1 MRHCSTAGHQGAR
14 GSMPW
19 SLLMLRVLAVWVMV
33 FGTAVQAAEL
43 DDWRTL
49 VGVVR
54 QQAENDTR
62 LAYEAAKKLQTE
74 MPAGATHADRA
85 RVLNLLARIET
96 YIGLTSLAAAHAREA
111 FDIAVR
117 HDDRIGQAEA
127 DLNVALNSINQGKLE
142 ELVRATQHSVQI
154 LEGVDRPDLLGE
166 AMMRTTV
173 MYRRFDQLDES
184 VSVAVR
190 AMQIARRSGHPV
202 ARAYAHQAMALA
214 FDLSHRA
221 EESRENYQQMRAAA
235 RAAQSKLMEGLAVT
249 GLANAEI
256 KAGNFGQAEQ
266 LFRESLAIY
275 REVGAH
281 FAECFGLAGL
291 ADLKRKQGQHADA
304 LAILDEEMGILARYP
319 NGIAQWFVLNG
330 RSTILQE
337 MGDFANARM
346 QAELGYAIAKG
357 LGQALYMS
365 GSASRLAAVAAAA
378 GDHRRAYELTM
389 EANELTARVT
399 RERAGQRLIDLVN
412 RYERES
418 KEREFEELTRRAEG
432 QAARQRWLLTML
444 AAAVLLLAGTA
455 LFIYR
460 LRMSHRQLEHLNEQ
474 LRRSETDIRALNA
487 TLEQRVQSRTAEL
500 RQQARY
506 LRTLIDMLPM
516 WAWLKDTGSRYL
528 AANQATARAC
538 GTEVD
543 LMVGRTDA
551 QLWPAA
557 QAEHYVREDEQ
568 IMASVRGTTVEE
580 QITVDGQHVWME
592 SYKAPV
598 IDEDGTV
605 LGTVGVSRD
614 ISDRKA
620 ADAAREAALAEAR
633 RLARQRSDF
642 LAQMS
647 HELRTPLNG
656 ILGFAQILQRDKPLT
671 ERQGRG
677 LRIIEESGQ
686 HLLTL
691 INDVLD
697 LARIDAA
704 KLELHPTEI
713 GLPGFLRGVSDIV
726 CLKAEEK
733 GLLFEYRPAPGLP
746 STVRADERRLR
757 QVLLNL
763 LSNAI
768 KFTDSGHVRLQVAAT
783 AAAPGTDDGLH
794 ASARLRFEVQDTGI
808 GMDEAQRARLF
819 EPFEQLAG
827 AARRES
833 GAGLGLAI
841 SRQLVRLMGGDIQV
855 HSEPGQGSTFSF
867 DLDML
872 AAWGEA
878 PGAPRRGQP
887 IGYEGHRRK
896 VLIVDDVAP
905 NRTMLS
911 DALSILGF
919 DVFCAADGREGVE
932 IAAQRQPGLVVMDL
946 AMPGME
952 GFEATRR
959 IRGMVGLDQ
968 VPIIATSASATP
980 EMEARSRSA
989 GADTFIGKP
998 IDQTVLL
1005 EAIGTLLNLKWMYE
1019 EPVAADAAG
1028 SPAQEE
1034 ELMPPPP
1041 EEMAVLRQLAK
1052 TGHMRAI
1059 REWADHLKALDP
1071 RYIPFANRLA
1081 RLADGYQSRAIA
1093 ALVETHGAP
1102 RGETSVSVADSQVA
1116 EGTALLDH
1124 GRSGD

>member
-1 MRHCSTAGHQGAR
+1 MRRLVALQ
-14 GSMPW
+14 
-19 SLLMLRVLAVWVMV
+19 RVLLLGLALIVGSAAW
-33 FGTAVQAAEL
+33 GTEIAA
-43 DDWRTL
+43 WRTRA
-49 VGVVR
+49 GEVR
-54 QQAENDTR
+54 LLAENDTR
-62 LAYEAAKKLQTE
+62 LAYEAAKKLQAE
-74 MPAGATHADRA
+74 MPANATPADRSRA
-85 RVLNLLARIET
+85 LNLLARIET
-96 YIGLTSLAAAHAREA
+96 YIGLTSLASAHAKEA
-111 FDIAVR
+111 FALAVL
-117 HDDRIGQAEA
+117 HSDRIGQAEA
-127 DLNVALNSINQGKLE
+127 DLNIVLNSVNEGKLDDM
-142 ELVRATQHSVQI
+142 VRATQHSIQV

-166 AMMRTTV
+166 AMNRAAV
-173 MYRRFDQLDES
+173 MFRRFDQLDES
-184 VSVAVR
+184 ASVAVR
-190 AMQIARRSGHPV
+190 AIQIARRSGNAI
-202 ARAYAHQAMALA
+202 ARAYAHQAMAHA
-214 FDLSHRA
+214 FDLSYRP
-221 EESRENYQQMRAAA
+221 EEARENFHQMILAA
-235 RAAQSKLMEGLAVT
+235 REARSRLLEGYATSGLGNVEVRVGNYAMGERLFGEAISIYRDVGANFAQAFVLHGWADLKQRQGRYAEALSLINDAMALYDKYPNPIGKWFLLTSKSATLQAMGDLAH
-249 GLANAEI
+249 AHS
-256 KAGNFGQAEQ
+256 QAEQ
-266 LFRESLAIY
+266 
-275 REVGAH
+275 AH
-281 FAECFGLAGL
+281 
-291 ADLKRKQGQHADA
+291 
-304 LAILDEEMGILARYP
+304 
-319 NGIAQWFVLNG
+319 
-330 RSTILQE
+330 
-337 MGDFANARM
+337 
-346 QAELGYAIAKG
+346 AIAKE
-357 LGQALYMS
+357 LGQALYLS
-365 GSASRLAAVAAAA
+365 GSASRLASVVAAA
-378 GDHRRAYELTM
+378 GDYRRAYELTM
-389 EANELTARVT
+389 EANEMTARVT

-1005 EAIGTLLNLKWMYE
+1005 EALGTLLTLKWMYE

>member
-346 QAELGYAIAKG
+346 QAELGYAIAQG

-538 GTEVD
+538 GTEVG

-568 IMASVRGTTVEE
+568 IMASGRGTTVEE
-580 QITVDGQHVWME
+580 QIVVGGQQVWME

-614 ISDRKA
+614 INDRKA
-620 ADAAREAALAEAR
+620 AEVAREAALAEAR
-633 RLARQRSDF
+633 QLARQRSDF

-704 KLELHPTEI
+704 KLELYPTEI
-713 GLPGFLRGVSDIV
+713 ALPGFLQMVSDIV
-726 CLKAEEK
+726 RVKAEEK
-733 GLLFEYRPAPGLP
+733 NLLFEYGPSPGLP
-746 STVRADERRLR
+746 TTVQVDERRLR

-768 KFTDSGHVRLQVAAT
+768 KFTDTGLVRLVVQALEP
-783 AAAPGTDDGLH
+783 APDAH
-794 ASARLRFEVQDTGI
+794 AQGVRKTARLRFEVHDTGI
-808 GMDEAQRARLF
+808 GMDETQQVRLF
-819 EPFEQLAG
+819 QPFEQLAG
-827 AARRES
+827 ASRRDS

-841 SRQLVRLMGGDIQV
+841 SLQLVRLMGGDILV
-855 HSEPGQGSTFSF
+855 RSRMGRGSTFSF
-867 DLDML
+867 ELDMPASWSE
-872 AAWGEA
+872 AAGS
-878 PGAPRRGQP
+878 PRRGEP
-887 IGYEGHRRK
+887 IGYDGHRRK
-896 VLIVDDVAP
+896 VLIADDVAP
-905 NRTMLS
+905 NRAMLT
-911 DALSILGF
+911 DALSMLGF
-919 DVFCAADGREGVE
+919 EVLEAADGQEAVDM
-932 IAAQRQPGLVVMDL
+932 AASTNPELVIMDL
-946 AMPGME
+946 AMPVMDGI
-952 GFEATRR
+952 EATRR
-959 IRGMVGLDQ
+959 IRWLPGLAHVQ
-968 VPIIATSASATP
+968 VIATSASATP

-989 GADTFIGKP
+989 GASAFIAKP
-998 IDQTVLL
+998 IERAALL
-1005 EAIGTLLNLKWMYE
+1005 KAIEALLGLVWVYE
-1019 EPVAADAAG
+1019 EPLAETAPGPVHEDPLV
-1028 SPAQEE
+1028 S
-1034 ELMPPPP
+1034 PPP
-1041 EEMAVLRQLAK
+1041 EEMAVLRQLAR
-1052 TGHMRAI
+1052 TGNMRTI
-1059 REWADHLKALDP
+1059 RDRAEHLKALHP
-1071 RYIPFANRLA
+1071 RYAAFAARLERLA
-1081 RLADGYQSRAIA
+1081 EGYQSRAIA
-1093 ALVETHGAP
+1093 VLVEMHSTE
-1102 RGETSVSVADSQVA
+1102 RDTQ
-1116 EGTALLDH
+1116 
-1124 GRSGD
+1124 